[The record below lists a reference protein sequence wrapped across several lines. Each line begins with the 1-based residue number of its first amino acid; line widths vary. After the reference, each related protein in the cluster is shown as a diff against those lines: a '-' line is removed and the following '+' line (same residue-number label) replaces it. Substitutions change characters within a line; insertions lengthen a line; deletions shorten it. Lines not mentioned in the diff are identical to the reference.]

1 MRHVPREAGLI
12 ERLCHF
18 AAWRKRPPCRRTRF
32 VYHEALRTQK
42 RQSGSKMAMG
52 KIVQFRRALVA
63 LALALAAPAL
73 PASAQDAEKAFF
85 AGKTVRIV
93 VGSATGGGYDI
104 YSRLIAPYLG
114 KVLNA
119 TVIVEN
125 QPGAGGLI
133 SLNRLYVTEPDGLA
147 LTLAN
152 GTSAAFAQLTDQQ
165 GARFDLAKFGYLAT
179 VGAPPGLWLVG
190 PDSPIKTVQDAIN
203 AKMKWRWAASG
214 PADGLG
220 NGAAFTCEAL
230 KLDCQIVPGYGGSAQ
245 SGLAVTRGE
254 MDAVYVPESSAN
266 NFVKAKQNF
275 AIATI
280 GRKKSRWFLDKPT
293 IFEAIE
299 LNEDARWLF
308 DYFTGVEEMGRIM
321 MVPPNMPKARLAYL
335 QAAIKE
341 TLHNPQLIAEGER
354 TERIIEYLDPEST
367 LKNAQTIVTNV
378 TPEQK
383 KRVQTILARNK

>member
-1 MRHVPREAGLI
+1 
-12 ERLCHF
+12 
-18 AAWRKRPPCRRTRF
+18 
-32 VYHEALRTQK
+32 
-42 RQSGSKMAMG
+42 MAMG

-63 LALALAAPAL
+63 LALALAALAL

-93 VGSATGGGYDI
+93 VGSATGGGSDI

-190 PDSPIKTVQDAIN
+190 PDSPIKTVKDAIA

-266 NFVKAKQNF
+266 NFVKAKQNL

-280 GRKKSRWFLDKPT
+280 GRKKSRWFLDHPT
-293 IFEAIE
+293 IFEAVE

-378 TPEQK
+378 TAEQK

>member
-1 MRHVPREAGLI
+1 
-12 ERLCHF
+12 
-18 AAWRKRPPCRRTRF
+18 
-32 VYHEALRTQK
+32 
-42 RQSGSKMAMG
+42 MAMG
-52 KIVQFRRALVA
+52 KIVQSRRALVA
-63 LALALAAPAL
+63 FAVALAATGSSAV
-73 PASAQDAEKAFF
+73 AQDAEKAFF
-85 AGKTVRIV
+85 AGKTVRIA

-119 TVIVEN
+119 TVIIEN

-133 SLNRLYVTEPDGLA
+133 SLNRLYVTEPDGLT

-190 PDSPIKTVQDAIN
+190 PNSPIKTVQEAIN
-203 AKMKWRWAASG
+203 AKTKWRWSASG

-245 SGLAVTRGE
+245 AALAVTKGE

-266 NFVKAKQNF
+266 NFVKAKQNL

-293 IFEAIE
+293 IFEAVE

-308 DYFTGVEEMGRIM
+308 DFFTGVEEMGRIM

-367 LKNAQTIVTNV
+367 LKNAQTIVSNV

-383 KRVQTILARNK
+383 KRVQMILARNK

>member
-1 MRHVPREAGLI
+1 MATILSAR
-12 ERLCHF
+12 
-18 AAWRKRPPCRRTRF
+18 RPLLTAIIC
-32 VYHEALRTQK
+32 
-42 RQSGSKMAMG
+42 
-52 KIVQFRRALVA
+52 
-63 LALALAAPAL
+63 LAAITSS
-73 PASAQDAEKAFF
+73 ASAQDAEKAFF

-93 VGSATGGGYDI
+93 VGSAVGGGYDV
-104 YSRLIAPYLG
+104 YSRLIAPYLSR
-114 KVLNA
+114 VLGA

-125 QPGAGGLI
+125 QPGAGGLV
-133 SLNRLYVTEPDGLA
+133 SLKRLYTNAPDGL
-147 LTLAN
+147 TMSFAN
-152 GTSAAFAQLTDQQ
+152 GTAAAFAQITEQQ
-165 GARFDLAKFGYLAT
+165 GARFDLAKFDFLAT

-190 PDSPIKTVQDAIN
+190 PNSPIKTVQDAIN

-266 NFVKAKQNF
+266 SFVKAKQNL
-275 AIATI
+275 ALATI
-280 GRKKSRWFLDKPT
+280 GRKQSRWFLEHPT
-293 IFEAIE
+293 IFEAVK
-299 LNEDARWLF
+299 LDADQTWLLDF
-308 DYFTGVEEMGRIM
+308 FTGVEKMGRIM
-321 MVPPNMPKARLAYL
+321 ILPPNVPKQRLAYL
-335 QAAIKE
+335 QAVVKE
-341 TLHNPQLIAEGER
+341 VLHDPQLIAEGER

>member
-1 MRHVPREAGLI
+1 MP
-12 ERLCHF
+12 
-18 AAWRKRPPCRRTRF
+18 AA
-32 VYHEALRTQK
+32 
-42 RQSGSKMAMG
+42 
-52 KIVQFRRALVA
+52 
-63 LALALAAPAL
+63 
-73 PASAQDAEKAFF
+73 AQESEQAFF
-85 AGKTVRIV
+85 ASKTVRLIV
-93 VGSATGGGYDI
+93 GFGPGGGYDS
-104 YSRLIAPYLG
+104 YARMLAPYLSRT
-114 KVLNA
+114 LNA
-119 TVIVEN
+119 SVIVEN
-125 QPGAGGLI
+125 RPGAGGLVA
-133 SLNRLYVTEPDGLA
+133 LNGVYMAPADGL
-147 LTLAN
+147 TIMIVN
-152 GTSAAFAQLTDQQ
+152 GTGAAYSQLTDQQ
-165 GARFDLAKFGYLAT
+165 GARFDLAKFDFLAT

-190 PDSPIKTVQDAIN
+190 PDSPINSVQDAIN

-266 NFVKAKQNF
+266 NFVKAKQNL
-275 AIATI
+275 ALATI

-293 IFEAIE
+293 IFEAVE

-308 DYFTGVEEMGRIM
+308 DFFTGVEEMGRIM